1 MITANVRKLLST
13 RTGLCAWVIN
23 IIKFYEVYCDV
34 EPKRLAL
41 AQANTE
47 LAQAQEKLAIIK
59 KKVAVSVHNSVHL
72 TIFTILSSV
81 EIFHNERRS
90 VIMT

>member
-1 MITANVRKLLST
+1 MLKNVKEYISLLEYIIKECFKL
-13 RTGLCAWVIN
+13 GLCAWVIN

-41 AQANTE
+41 AQANME

-59 KKVAVSVHNSVHL
+59 KKVAVN
-72 TIFTILSSV
+72 IY
-81 EIFHNERRS
+81 
-90 VIMT
+90 